1 MKVSER
7 TWTQGFSA
15 HASFADERT
24 LLQRSLF
31 SRVDDL
37 VEKQ

>member
-1 MKVSER
+1 MKASER
-7 TWTQGFSA
+7 TWTQGLSP

-24 LLQRSLF
+24 LLQRLLF